1 MPFIL
6 KNVHFTYQKGMVF
19 AKNAL
24 KGLDFAVQD
33 GEMIGV
39 MGAAGSGK
47 STFLQLFNALI
58 KPDQGYVL
66 YNDQDLARFN
76 KRQLVGLRQEVGMVF
91 QYPEQQ
97 IFADQVYDEIA
108 FGPRNLGLDEQ
119 SVERRVQ
126 AAMQQVGLDFDEYSQ
141 RPTTALSSGE
151 KRRVALAGIL
161 ALKPRHLLLDEPT
174 AGLDEEGRRAILDH
188 LQQINRQENITVIMV
203 THNLSHLLICKRL
216 MVIEGGQIALDT
228 PISELL
234 NHYGRLK
241 ELGIELPPHLET
253 AYRLLQRGWDI
264 DTSDVSVAAIA
275 RQIASKVGDGKCSRN
290 IPPASTTPCRC
301 N

>member
-1 MPFIL
+1 MSFIL
-6 KNVHFTYQKGMVF
+6 KNVYFTYQKGMVF

-24 KGLDFAVQD
+24 KGLDFAVKD
-33 GEMIGV
+33 GEMLGV

-47 STFLQLFNALI
+47 STFLQLFNALL
-58 KPDQGYVL
+58 KPEQGYVL
-66 YNDQDLARFN
+66 YNDHDLARFN

-108 FGPRNLGLDEQ
+108 FGPRNMGLDDQ
-119 SVERRVQ
+119 LVDKRVKE
-126 AAMQQVGLDFDEYSQ
+126 AMLQVGLDFDDYSK
-141 RPTTALSSGE
+141 RRTTALSSGE

-174 AGLDEEGRRAILDH
+174 AGLDEEGRRAILDY

-203 THNLSHLLICKRL
+203 THNLSHLLICQRL

-228 PISELL
+228 PVSQLL
-234 NHYGRLK
+234 QHYDRL
-241 ELGIELPPHLET
+241 EALGIELPPHLET
-253 AYRLLQRGWDI
+253 AYRLQQRGWKI

-275 RQIASKVGDGKCSRN
+275 RQIAAELLKS
-290 IPPASTTPCRC
+290 
-301 N
+301 